1 MDEVT
6 MRIFREL
13 IIHPKNSLKELENH
27 LNLTRGQ
34 ISYGLGKIN
43 DYLQDGEVGAT
54 IEKDKE
60 GHIVVLEEII
70 QAYNHMDESNL
81 TSYFFVPMKELA

>member
-13 IIHPKNSLKELENH
+13 NIHPKNSLKELENH

-34 ISYGLGKIN
+34 IS
-43 DYLQDGEVGAT
+43 
-54 IEKDKE
+54 
-60 GHIVVLEEII
+60 
-70 QAYNHMDESNL
+70 
-81 TSYFFVPMKELA
+81 

>member
-34 ISYGLGKIN
+34 IS
-43 DYLQDGEVGAT
+43 
-54 IEKDKE
+54 
-60 GHIVVLEEII
+60 
-70 QAYNHMDESNL
+70 
-81 TSYFFVPMKELA
+81 

>member
-1 MDEVT
+1 MCT
-6 MRIFREL
+6 F
-13 IIHPKNSLKELENH
+13 SL
-27 LNLTRGQ
+27 Q
-34 ISYGLGKIN
+34 YCVGKSCKTH
-43 DYLQDGEVGAT
+43 YLQDGEVGAT